1 MAALSIYMS
10 INIVVKKKGSV
21 FEAIAYDKSGSEV
34 DRLVAF
40 SESKARRL
48 LKIRLGIDVKKE
60 KKVKD
65 KRKPST
71 MLDSKS
77 VMSGLKGITS
87 SRPWKKTK

>member
-1 MAALSIYMS
+1 MS
-10 INIVVKKKGSV
+10 IDIVVKKKGSV
-21 FEAIAYDKSGSEV
+21 FEATAYDESGIEV

-48 LKIRLGIDVKKE
+48 LKIRLGLGVKKE
-60 KKVKD
+60 KKVNE

-71 MLDSKS
+71 MLESKS

>member
-1 MAALSIYMS
+1 MS
-10 INIVVKKKGSV
+10 MDIIVKKKGSV
-21 FEAIAYDKSGSEV
+21 FEATAYDESGTEV

-48 LKIRLGIDVKKE
+48 LKIRLGIEVKKE
-60 KKVKD
+60 KKAKE

-71 MLDSKS
+71 MLESKC
-77 VMSGLKGITS
+77 VMSGLKGKTS